1 MILPER
7 NRADLDDVPQDVRE
21 AMTFHP
27 VMTIDEV
34 LDVALEPARAE
45 AISA

>member
-1 MILPER
+1 
-7 NRADLDDVPQDVRE
+7 VRE

-34 LDVALEPARAE
+34 LEIALEPARTEPLA
-45 AISA
+45 A